1 MALGEYRF
9 GSAKGRRSIFRYG
22 YIANVINSFDP
33 EAIVLAGE
41 IAQFD
46 NFNLMLE
53 PTREGV
59 CEYTFGGKMRETKI
73 LVTELGDDSAATGAA
88 SLVLERLFNPLSL

>member
-33 EAIVLAGE
+33 EAIV
-41 IAQFD
+41 
-46 NFNLMLE
+46 
-53 PTREGV
+53 
-59 CEYTFGGKMRETKI
+59 
-73 LVTELGDDSAATGAA
+73 
-88 SLVLERLFNPLSL
+88 